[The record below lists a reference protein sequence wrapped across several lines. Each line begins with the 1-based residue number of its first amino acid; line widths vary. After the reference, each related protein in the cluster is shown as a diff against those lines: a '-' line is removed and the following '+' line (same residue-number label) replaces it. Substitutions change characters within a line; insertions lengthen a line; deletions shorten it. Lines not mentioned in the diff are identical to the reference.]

1 MQWERRTGSDWD
13 HVIARLAER
22 QHGVVSRRQLDALGL
37 SEREIDLRIASGN
50 LHPVFRGAFAVGHRA
65 IDRQARML
73 AAVLACGDGTVLSH
87 GSAAELQGLWNKQL
101 VPVDVIPPRRAG
113 RKIPDIRWH
122 NVLRPTPD
130 EIEIVEGIPCTT
142 ISRTIVDMA
151 GRTGFVGL
159 SRLVERAAIQRR
171 LDVQEID
178 RVLARGRRRGA
189 PNLRAILDLW
199 RTDDE
204 RKRKPR
210 LRSPLEGFLLPA
222 LIAAGVPRPEC
233 NVKLRV
239 DGGRPLEVDMLW
251 RAQHLAIEA
260 DGEETHGTRSAF
272 QEDRRR
278 DQRLVAAGYRVARVT
293 WRQAEDEPTAVA
305 SRVKRMLASS

>member
-1 MQWERRTGSDWD
+1 MQWERRTGSDWG

-37 SEREIDLRIASGN
+37 SEREIDLRMTSGE
-50 LHPVFRGAFAVGHRA
+50 LHPVFRGVFAVGHLA
-65 IDRQARML
+65 IGRRGRML

-87 GSAAELQGLWNKQL
+87 GSAAELQGLWDKRPI
-101 VPVDVIPPRRAG
+101 PVDVIPPRRAG

-122 NVLRPTPD
+122 NVLRTTPD
-130 EIEIVEGIPCTT
+130 EVEIRDGIPCTT
-142 ISRTIVDMA
+142 VARTIVDMA
-151 GRTGFVGL
+151 GRTGFTGL
-159 SRLVERAAIQRR
+159 SRLVERAAFQRR
-171 LDVQEID
+171 LDVREVD

-189 PNLRAILDLW
+189 PNLRTILDLW

-204 RKRKPR
+204 RKPR
-210 LRSPLEGFLLPA
+210 LRSPLEALLLPA
-222 LIAAGVPRPEC
+222 LIAAGVSRPEC

-239 DGGRPLEVDMLW
+239 DGGPRLEVDLLW
-251 RAQHLAIEA
+251 RDQRLAIEA

-272 QEDRRR
+272 QEDRQR

-293 WRQAEDEPTAVA
+293 WRQAENEPAGVA
-305 SRVKRMLASS
+305 TRIKRMLAST

>member
-1 MQWERRTGSDWD
+1 MQWERRTGSDWG
-13 HVIARLAER
+13 HAIARLAER
-22 QHGVVSRRQLDALGL
+22 QHGVVSRRQLAMLGL
-37 SEREIDLRIASGN
+37 SEREIDVRITSGD

-65 IDRQARML
+65 IDRPGRML

-87 GSAAELQGLWNKQL
+87 GSAAELQGLWDKRPI
-101 VPVDVIPPRRAG
+101 PVDVIPPRRAG
-113 RKIPDIRWH
+113 RKVPDIRWH

-130 EIEIVEGIPCTT
+130 EIEIREGIPCTT
-142 ISRTIVDMA
+142 VSRTIVDMA

-171 LDVQEID
+171 LEVQAVD

-210 LRSPLEGFLLPA
+210 LRSPLEAFLLPA

-233 NVKLRV
+233 NVRLRV
-239 DGGRPLEVDMLW
+239 DGGPPLELDMLW
-251 RAQHLAIEA
+251 RDERLAIEA

-272 QEDRRR
+272 QEDRKR

-293 WRQAEDEPTAVA
+293 WRQAENEPAGVA
-305 SRVKRMLASS
+305 ARVKRMLTSN